1 MPQLPVMTVVTP
13 WLILHSIS
21 GSLSS
26 ARSSWVWVSTK
37 PGASARP
44 VAADLSRAL
53 DLRQVADRDDAV
65 VLDREVAARSGL
77 AAAVDQQRA
86 ADDEIGPGIR
96 VLCHE
101 SPSSEEAGTLAASVR
116 LVLANH
122 ASSLSSVIGRSRTR
136 LPVA

>member
-44 VAADLSRAL
+44 FARISRAAFR
-53 DLRQVADRDDAV
+53 LREVADRDNPI
-65 VLDREVAARSGL
+65 VLDGEIAAHAGP
-77 AAAVDQQRA
+77 AAAIDQQRA
-86 ADDEIGPGIR
+86 ADDEIGLVRR
-96 VLCHE
+96 VMLHGVTE
-101 SPSSEEAGTLAASVR
+101 PKGVGNLPR
-116 LVLANH
+116 LAN
-122 ASSLSSVIGRSRTR
+122 R
-136 LPVA
+136 VAIVRPWAYAADG